1 MKSDS
6 ENSYNVFMNPIDNIE
21 EIINAYNLQFVRSNS
36 CELILNFGGLWNNYE
51 VSFNWLQTRG
61 LIRINT
67 DLDIKVPDKSISK
80 MQTLISLIN
89 ENTSFGY
96 FGYSSKKSCLYFRH
110 NISIKGV
117 MNLSTEQIEDFIDV
131 VIDECDKYF
140 PAFHLFL
147 YKKNDP
153 EYALKNSLMETVG
166 EA

>member
-6 ENSYNVFMNPIDNIE
+6 ENSYNVFMNPIDSIE
-21 EIINAYNLQFVRSNS
+21 EIINAYDLHFVRSNS
-36 CELILNFGGLWNNYE
+36 CELILNFAGVWNNYE
-51 VSFNWLQTRG
+51 VSFNWLQIRG
-61 LIRINT
+61 LIRVNT
-67 DLDIKVPDKSISK
+67 DLNIRIPDKSVPK
-80 MQTLISLIN
+80 LQTLISLIN
-89 ENTSFGY
+89 ENISFGY

-153 EYALKNSLMETVG
+153 EYALKHSFMETVG